1 MKRRSLLALSAMPA
15 AFAGSSTVLAQTKA
29 SGATGA
35 DVEVIQLVDKS
46 LLGHDIARDFGQGA
60 RCYLQDQ
67 QSRGRP
73 AKLGLRLV
81 EVDAGT
87 PERATTWLATAEA
100 RSSLGTRPVVF
111 GAFGD
116 ALLARLIQSPTF
128 GNGGVLA
135 VPITQDPRISQAA
148 GVLAPYATIDQ
159 EIDESIKS
167 LKNTFFLSRLNVVYA
182 QPGVRARLAPVVLA
196 ALKTNGVTA
205 IELEE
210 TNVAN
215 LPRLGTKL
223 AASDAPVTLLLGGT
237 PELATLVQSLGR
249 AGGRRMVVGTSM
261 VDSRTAVE
269 LKVGTHGVGVMLTQ
283 PVPNPQRGRLP
294 VVAEHVAAWGKF
306 YEEQVTPMTL
316 AGYMAMKWLVL
327 LAGST
332 GVSADSLRRLVGS
345 SANSPNAGMD
355 IGGFLMRRQ
364 AGTSAYVDLV
374 FVREDGRLV
383 SELPSHA
390 AFVPMY
396 T

>member
-73 AKLGLRLV
+73 VKLGLRLV
-81 EVDAGT
+81 EVDAGSA
-87 PERATTWLATAEA
+87 ERAAAWLEGAEA
-100 RSSLGTRPVVF
+100 RGSLGTRPVVF

-116 ALLARLIQSPTF
+116 ALMARLIELPAF
-128 GNGGVLA
+128 VNGGVLA
-135 VPITQDPRISQAA
+135 VPITQDPRISQAT

-167 LKNTFFLSRLNVVYA
+167 LKNTFFLSRLTVVYA
-182 QPGVRARLAPVVLA
+182 LPGLRSRLGPIVLA
-196 ALKTNGVTA
+196 ALKTHGVTA
-205 IELEE
+205 IEVEE
-210 TNVAN
+210 TIPAN
-215 LPRLGTKL
+215 LARLGVRL
-223 AASDAPVTLLLGGT
+223 ATNDVPVTLLLGGT
-237 PELATLVQSLGR
+237 PELATFVQSMGR
-249 AGGRRMVVGTSM
+249 AGGKRMVVGTSM
-261 VDSRTAVE
+261 VDSRTAAE
-269 LKVGTHGVGVMLTQ
+269 LKVGAHGVGVMLTQ

-306 YEEQVTPMTL
+306 YDEQVTPMTL
-316 AGYMAMKWLVL
+316 AGFMAMKWLVL
-327 LAGST
+327 SAGPS
-332 GVSADSLRRLVGS
+332 GVSADSLRRLV
-345 SANSPNAGMD
+345 SAPVRPADSGLD
-355 IGGFLMRRQ
+355 VGGFLMRRQ
-364 AGTSAYVDLV
+364 AGSSAYVDLV

-383 SELPSHA
+383 SERPSQS
-390 AFVPMY
+390 AFAPMY